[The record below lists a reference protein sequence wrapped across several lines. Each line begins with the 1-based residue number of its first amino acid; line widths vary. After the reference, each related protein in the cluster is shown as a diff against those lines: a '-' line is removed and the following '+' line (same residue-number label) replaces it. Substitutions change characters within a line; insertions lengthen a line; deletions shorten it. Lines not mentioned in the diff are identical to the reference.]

1 MPTINL
7 DFSVT
12 TVVVLFLVLVACVV
26 AAYYYRTTLPPVPRW
41 KRLLL
46 VALRASALSLVL
58 MLIFEPLLSLVRSF
72 MRPPVLAV
80 LIDDSRSMLIKDGMG
95 AREEILRALIH
106 DPLFSRIANRA
117 ELRWYTFGER
127 LTERDFPDSLGL
139 DQEATDIS
147 AALKQLGEQK
157 ERNNIHAALLVTD
170 GVFTLGQN
178 PLYEAEKLGMPVYT
192 VGIGDSSEQR
202 DVLITKAITNDLVYA
217 ETETPVDVTIKS
229 SGFGVK
235 NVEVVLLEGNKELQ
249 RIAVRLQ
256 DGTREYPVPLSYV
269 PEGEGMKKYTVR
281 VSGLDGELTFDN
293 NRKVFFARVLKSK
306 LRVLMLGVPGPDLS
320 ILKQTFAEEK
330 NITVQSFTQ
339 HPRGGWLD
347 RRPNRQSID
356 SADCLV
362 LVGLPT
368 TATDEQTLQ
377 LLRSAT
383 MEGGIPL
390 IFIDG
395 KGVDEVRLR
404 QLSSVLPFLPSPST
418 QAEQLVFLQP
428 SATQKNHPIMNPN
441 IEGVWERLPPVFGKQ
456 SLYRPKPE
464 AVVLGTARIQNVVTP
479 DPLMLIRSV
488 NRQKSLAILG
498 YGIWR
503 WRLMAQGNP
512 DTENVLSTIL
522 ANSIRWLTTREEN
535 KPVKVTPTK
544 DLYTQGEPVEFLG
557 QVYDASARPVD
568 NAELLVA
575 ATQGERQFETVLR
588 PIGNGR
594 YEGAIDGLA
603 EGEYAYRATAAGD
616 GQSLGQDNGRFSVGE
631 LNLEFLDTKMN
642 ISLLRLLASR
652 TGGEYYSPGDLSGL
666 DGDLASRRD
675 FIEKEVHTSTELEL
689 WNWQYMLAAIIAL
702 FALEWFIRK
711 RSGML

>member
-12 TVVVLFLVLVACVV
+12 TVVVLLLVLVACAV

-41 KRLLL
+41 KRVLLT
-46 VALRASALSLVL
+46 ALRATALSLVL

-72 MRPPVLAV
+72 IQPPVLAV
-80 LIDDSRSMLIKDGMG
+80 LIDDSRSMLIEDGTG
-95 AREEILRALIH
+95 KREEILQALIH
-106 DPLFSRIANRA
+106 DPLLSSIASRA

-127 LTERDFPDSLGL
+127 LTERDSPDSLGL

-157 ERNNIHAALLVTD
+157 ERNNIRAALLISD

-202 DVLITKAITNDLVYA
+202 DVLITKAVTNDLVYA
-217 ETETPVDVTIKS
+217 ETEAPVDVTIKS
-229 SGFGVK
+229 SGFGGK
-235 NVEVVLLEGNKELQ
+235 SVEVVLLEGNKELQ
-249 RIAVRLQ
+249 RTTVRLQ
-256 DGTREYPVPLSYV
+256 DGTREYPVSLSYV

-281 VSGLDGELTFDN
+281 VSGLDGELTSDN

-306 LRVLMLGVPGPDLS
+306 LRVLMLGLPGPDLA
-320 ILKQTFAEEK
+320 ILKQTLVEEK
-330 NITVQSFTQ
+330 NITVQAFTQ
-339 HPRGGWLD
+339 RPRGGWVD
-347 RRPNRQSID
+347 RIPNRQAID
-356 SADCLV
+356 SADCLM

-383 MEGGIPL
+383 MENGIPL

-404 QLSSVLPFLPSPST
+404 QLSSILPFLPSPST
-418 QAEQLVFLQP
+418 QAEQLIFLQP
-428 SATQKNHPIMNPN
+428 SVTQKNHPIMNLN
-441 IEGVWERLPPVFGKQ
+441 IEGVWERLPPVFAKQ
-456 SLYRPKPE
+456 SLYKAKPE
-464 AVVLGTARIQNVVTP
+464 AVILGTTRIQNVVTP
-479 DPLMLIRSV
+479 DPLMLIRNV

-498 YGIWR
+498 YGVWR

-512 DTENVLSTIL
+512 DTEDVLSTIL
-522 ANSIRWLTTREEN
+522 ANSIRWLTTREDN

-557 QVYDASARPVD
+557 QVYDGSARPVD
-568 NAELLVA
+568 NAELLVTA
-575 ATQGERQFETVLR
+575 IQDGRRFETLLR
-588 PIGNGR
+588 PVGNGR
-594 YEGAIDGLA
+594 YEGAIDGLV
-603 EGEYAYRATAAGD
+603 EGEYTYRAAAND
-616 GQSLGQDNGRFSVGE
+616 GQSLGEDHGRFSIGE

-652 TGGEYYSPGDLSGL
+652 TGGEYYSPGDVSGL
-666 DGDLASRRD
+666 DGDLASRKD
-675 FIEKEVHTSTELEL
+675 FIQKEVQTSTELEL